1 MKNNQ
6 SQSREVWELAW
17 GLGFQIA
24 IPLVIFALLGRV
36 LDNKFN
42 TGPWLLLLGVLIA
55 IVVTSLLVYK
65 KVNGI
70 MSDLNEDMHKNKSGD
85 DKKDNSNSIK

>member
-6 SQSREVWELAW
+6 SQSEVWELAW

-36 LDNKFN
+36 LDNKLN

-55 IVVTSLLVYK
+55 IIVTSLLVYK

-70 MSDLNEDMHKNKSGD
+70 MSDLNEDMLKNKSGD
-85 DKKDNSNSIK
+85 NKKDNSNSIK